1 MKSFFNLFSLSA
13 KEIAGPKMSRNL
25 LNLVITSMLVALS
38 MSIEALTIP
47 MPFGKI
53 NFAFLAIA
61 AIGMLYGPTV
71 AFFAGGMCDILGYLV
86 HPDGGF
92 LPIYILIGML
102 QGLFYGIVLYRRWG
116 NMYSTEKNS
125 RFFGLNLSEMA
136 VRLVIARL
144 LDVVIINLLLNTAA
158 NLHYGFIPA
167 QAFGTAVAVRLT
179 KNIIELFADIPLL
192 FVIMP
197 VVLGVYSRTAGK
209 YRPESSN

>member
-1 MKSFFNLFSLSA
+1 MKSFFNLFVLSA
-13 KEIAGPKMSRNL
+13 REITGQKMSSNI
-25 LNLVITSMLVALS
+25 LNIVVTSMLIALS

-71 AFFAGGMCDILGYLV
+71 SFFAGGMCDILGYLV

-92 LPIYILIGML
+92 LPVYVLIGML
-102 QGLFYGIVLYRRWG
+102 QGLFYGLVLYRRWG
-116 NMYSTEKNS
+116 NMYSAEKSS
-125 RFFGLNLSEMA
+125 RFLGLNFSEMA
-136 VRLVIARL
+136 LRLIIARL

-158 NLHYGFIPA
+158 NLYYGFIPA

-192 FVIMP
+192 LIIMP
-197 VVLGVYSRTAGK
+197 VVLGVYSKTAGR
-209 YRPESSN
+209 YREKSSS

>member
-13 KEIAGPKMSRNL
+13 KEITGQKMSRNL
-25 LNLVITSMLVALS
+25 LNLVITAMLVAVS

-61 AIGMLYGPTV
+61 AIGMLYGPAI
-71 AFFAGGMCDILGYLV
+71 AFFAGGMCDIVGYFV

-92 LPIYILIGML
+92 LPLYVFIGML
-102 QGLFYGIVLYRRWG
+102 QGLIYGLILYRRWG
-116 NMYSTEKNS
+116 NMYSDEKN
-125 RFFGLNLSEMA
+125 RRLFGINLSEMA
-136 VRLVIARL
+136 VRLIIARL
-144 LDVVIINLLLNTAA
+144 CDVIIINLLLNTAA

-179 KNIIELFADIPLL
+179 KNILELFADIPLL
-192 FVIMP
+192 LVIMP
-197 VVLGVYSRTAGK
+197 VILGVYCRTSGK
-209 YRPESSN
+209 YQAKGSN

>member
-1 MKSFFNLFSLSA
+1 MKSFFNLFVMSA
-13 KEIAGPKMSRNL
+13 QEITGQKMSRNL
-25 LNLVITSMLVALS
+25 LNLVITSMLIALS
-38 MSIEALTIP
+38 MAIEALTIP

-71 AFFAGGMCDILGYLV
+71 AFLAGGLCDIFGYLV

-92 LPIYILIGML
+92 LPLYVLIGML

-125 RFFGLNLSEMA
+125 RFFGLNLTEMA

-179 KNIIELFADIPLL
+179 KNILELFADIPLL

-209 YRPESSN
+209 YRAEGSN